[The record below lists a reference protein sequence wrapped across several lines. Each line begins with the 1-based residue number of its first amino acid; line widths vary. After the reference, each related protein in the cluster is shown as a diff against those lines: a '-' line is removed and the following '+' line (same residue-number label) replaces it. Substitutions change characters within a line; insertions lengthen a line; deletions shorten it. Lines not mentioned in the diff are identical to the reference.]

1 MARESIGTVR
11 NISGG
16 GAALDVANAAVIP
29 PTFRLAIKAD
39 DFLARCRVVL
49 EQRQSLAP
57 RSTERIRRKTKDN

>member
-1 MARESIGTVR
+1 MR

-39 DFLARCRVVL
+39 DFLARCRVVWSNGK
-49 EQRQSLAP
+49 RFGIAF
-57 RSTERIRRKTKDN
+57 D